1 MRLDAGLSAV
11 VTGGASGL
19 GRAVAEALAHEG
31 VRVGILDRD
40 AQAGQAAAS
49 DLGGAFA
56 ACDVSDAAS
65 AQEALATVRA
75 ANGQERIC
83 VNCAG
88 IAPAIRTVSRT
99 GAHDPGAF
107 AQVIGINLI
116 GTFNVASQSA
126 AGMAGLDPLGED
138 DERGV
143 IINTASIA
151 AWDGQIGQIG
161 QIAYAASKAGVA
173 GMTLPLARDLARNG
187 IRVMAIAPGIFGT
200 AMVAGF
206 PDELQAALAAHAQFP
221 PRLGKPDEFAALV
234 RHIIEN
240 PMLNGEVIR
249 LDAATRMPPK

>member
-1 MRLDAGLSAV
+1 MKLDAGVSAV
-11 VTGGASGL
+11 ITGGASGL
-19 GRAVAEALAHEG
+19 GLAVAEVLSQEG

-40 AQAGQAAAS
+40 VQVGRTVATGL
-49 DLGGAFA
+49 DGAFA
-56 ACDVSDAAS
+56 ACDVVDAES
-65 AQEALATVRA
+65 VSEALARLRS

-88 IAPAIRTVSRT
+88 IAPAIRTVSRD
-99 GAHDPGAF
+99 GAHDPAAF
-107 AQVIGINLI
+107 AQVIGINLV

-126 AGMAGLDPLGED
+126 AGMAGLDPLGAD
-138 DERGV
+138 GERGV
-143 IINTASIA
+143 IVNTASIA
-151 AWDGQIGQIG
+151 AWDGQTGQV
-161 QIAYAASKAGVA
+161 AYTASKAGVA
-173 GMTLPLARDLARNG
+173 GMTLPMARDLARSG

-206 PDELQAALAAHAQFP
+206 PEELQTALASHAQFP
-221 PRLGKPDEFAALV
+221 PRLGKPEEFAALV

>member
-1 MRLDAGLSAV
+1 MKLEAGLSAV

-19 GRAVAEALAHEG
+19 GRAVAEALAQAG
-31 VRVGILDRD
+31 VRVGLLDRD
-40 AQAGQAAAS
+40 ARAGRAAAG
-49 DLGGAFA
+49 DLDGAFA
-56 ACDVSDAAS
+56 ACDVSDAGS
-65 AQEALATVRA
+65 VSGALATLRA

-99 GAHDPGAF
+99 GAHDPAAF

-126 AGMAGLDPLGED
+126 AGMAGLDLQGED
-138 DERGV
+138 GERGV
-143 IINTASIA
+143 IVNTASIA
-151 AWDGQIGQIG
+151 AWDGQIG

-173 GMTLPLARDLARNG
+173 GMTLPMARDLARSG
-187 IRVMAIAPGIFGT
+187 IRVMAVAPGIFGT

-206 PDELQAALAAHAQFP
+206 SGELQAALASHAQFP
-221 PRLGKPDEFAALV
+221 ARLGKPGEFAALV